1 MSEAYEAKG
10 LTQINEP
17 VERYRSSLAEWA
29 TAMGEEPVHGVG
41 LAGVLVDRCGRQ
53 PPPSAAPAKVVLV
66 QSWVAGTAEVG
77 PARVADSAELRQIV
91 EQRVTKLRK
100 GKSVLANPKLLG
112 LWGGSSGASPLEYR
126 WGTVRTLVLDV
137 QEGLARAGT

>member
-1 MSEAYEAKG
+1 M
-10 LTQINEP
+10 
-17 VERYRSSLAEWA
+17 
-29 TAMGEEPVHGVG
+29 
-41 LAGVLVDRCGRQ
+41 
-53 PPPSAAPAKVVLV
+53 
-66 QSWVAGTAEVG
+66 AGTAEVG